1 MAIFHLSSQIVKRSK
16 GRSSVACA
24 SYRCGVDL
32 YDERVGRTHSF
43 TREDRVVDGG
53 IIAPDFATAEWA
65 RDRSQLWNSLEAIE
79 KRSDAQLCQELECAL
94 PHELPNRQHKKLIE
108 AFIDENFTK
117 KGFIADWNKHV
128 APIGSPNYNDHV
140 HIMRPL
146 RAIDAETGGW
156 RKTKDRAA
164 SKEQFADARGD
175 EIEELRAS
183 WAKHVNKALEDA
195 GIPEEECQ
203 RVDHRSNKRRGIEA
217 LPTVHEGRPA
227 REMEARGERSDR
239 ITYNREIRQINL
251 RILEEI
257 KARAIQAGNA
267 VKRAAAAIGLG
278 FTPATQAQAPKK
290 PEPAPAPALQPPQM
304 RPDKVPIGLAQ
315 TTGLE
320 LTPWGTSPAAP
331 KKEKPA
337 PPPIEP
343 KPQPAKPIENLALK
357 VIDEVA
363 EKKKKDGHRD
373 AWFHRGG
380 GGGVGG

>member
-32 YDERVGRTHSF
+32 YDERVGRTHTF

-65 RDRSQLWNSLEAIE
+65 LDRSQLWNSLEAIE

-128 APIGSPNYNDHV
+128 APIGSPFYNDHV

-146 RAIDAETGGW
+146 RAIDPETGGW

-183 WAKHVNKALEDA
+183 WAKHVNKALDEA

-239 ITYNREIRQINL
+239 ITYNREIHQHN
-251 RILEEI
+251 RILDEI

-290 PEPAPAPALQPPQM
+290 AEPAPAPIAAKPEPIKPPAM
-304 RPDKVPIGLAQ
+304 
-315 TTGLE
+315 
-320 LTPWGTSPAAP
+320 
-331 KKEKPA
+331 
-337 PPPIEP
+337 PPPTIPDTE
-343 KPQPAKPIENLALK
+343 
-357 VIDEVA
+357 A
-363 EKKKKDGHRD
+363 EKRKKDGHRD
-373 AWFHRGG
+373 AWIARGG
-380 GGGVGG
+380 GGGVGS

>member
-1 MAIFHLSSQIVKRSK
+1 MLGKEKQKPRQPA
-16 GRSSVACA
+16 G
-24 SYRCGVDL
+24 
-32 YDERVGRTHSF
+32 
-43 TREDRVVDGG
+43 
-53 IIAPDFATAEWA
+53 FAQ
-65 RDRSQLWNSLEAIE
+65 S
-79 KRSDAQLCQELECAL
+79 C
-94 PHELPNRQHKKLIE
+94 
-108 AFIDENFTK
+108 
-117 KGFIADWNKHV
+117 
-128 APIGSPNYNDHV
+128 
-140 HIMRPL
+140 
-146 RAIDAETGGW
+146 
-156 RKTKDRAA
+156 
-164 SKEQFADARGD
+164 RGD
-175 EIEELRAS
+175 EIEALRAS
-183 WAKHVNKALEDA
+183 WAKHVNAALEDA
-195 GIPEEECQ
+195 GVEEHEA

-239 ITYNREIRQINL
+239 ITYNREIRQIN
-251 RILEEI
+251 RQILEEI

-290 PEPAPAPALQPPQM
+290 PGPAPAPVLQPPQM

-380 GGGVGG
+380 GGVGGVGG